1 MPLQDGQQIS
11 SATSAVDRARRPQ
24 RRALDTRE
32 RIIAVALTEFAQHG
46 FRGTSTREVAKLAGV
61 QHPLVNYHFANKE
74 GLWRDVLA
82 ATGGAFLDRFNRR
95 LAGLRGVD
103 EVTKLRLVQ
112 EDFIRFAA
120 EHPHFHALMSQEAQH
135 SSRHLKFIL
144 TELVRPYFSR
154 VTPLIRAA
162 QRAGKYVEGEPH
174 HLQYLF
180 IGAATRIFTLAAEVK
195 AMTGRPPS
203 SPKIIEEHVTACLG
217 LFFKDRPAEH
227 RSLAARPTRGGRGS
241 TTRPRRRRTIVS

>member
-1 MPLQDGQQIS
+1 MPMPDGQQIS
-11 SATSAVDRARRPQ
+11 SATGAADRVRRPQ
-24 RRALDTRE
+24 RRALDTRD
-32 RIIAVALTEFAQHG
+32 RIIAVALTKFAQHG
-46 FRGTSTREVAKLAGV
+46 FRGASTREVAKLAGV
-61 QHPLVNYHFANKE
+61 QHPLVNYHFTNKE
-74 GLWRDVLA
+74 GLWRAVLA

-95 LAGLRGVD
+95 LAGLCGVD

-144 TELVRPYFSR
+144 TELVRPYFSQ

-203 SPKIIEEHVTACLG
+203 SPKMIEEHVTACLG
-217 LFFKDRPAEH
+217 LFFRDRPAEN
-227 RSLAARPTRGGRGS
+227 RSLAVRPVRGVATRSRRGR
-241 TTRPRRRRTIVS
+241 TTVL